1 MMPKRRRTR
10 AENLANRIEAE
21 RKLNDDYVAERNK
34 PPPSDSRICLTGNF
48 AWCATL
54 IYPGRMVTTLGLRE
68 RKKLGTR
75 WALSDAALEL
85 AFERGLE
92 NVTREDIANRA
103 GVSLRTF
110 NNYFTGKYEAV
121 AFRQVDR
128 TRQSLAAFRQRPA
141 DEPLWSAITEA
152 MLQPLEA
159 EGAADMRPT
168 PGELAV
174 IRELLSARD
183 LRAALTRDL
192 FADWVD
198 AIAERTGTDPARDMY
213 PRLVTAVVRA
223 VGETAMEA
231 YAYADPPV
239 AYTELLRRGFA
250 DVAAGLPER

>member
-1 MMPKRRRTR
+1 VQLSGSLVDM
-10 AENLANRIEAE
+10 
-21 RKLNDDYVAERNK
+21 
-34 PPPSDSRICLTGNF
+34 TGS
-48 AWCATL
+48 
-54 IYPGRMVTTLGLRE
+54 LGLRE

-85 AFERGLE
+85 ALERGLD

-110 NNYFTGKYEAV
+110 NNYFAGKYEAV
-121 AFRQVDR
+121 AFRQIDR
-128 TRQSLAAFRQRPA
+128 TRQSLAAFRERPA

-152 MLQPLEA
+152 MLAPLEA

-168 PGELAV
+168 HEELVV

-198 AIAERTGTDPARDMY
+198 AIAERTGTDPVRDMY

-231 YAYADPPV
+231 YAHADPPV
-239 AYTELLRRGFA
+239 AYTELLRRGLA
-250 DVAAGLPER
+250 EVAAGLPER

>member
-1 MMPKRRRTR
+1 VQYSST
-10 AENLANRIEAE
+10 L
-21 RKLNDDYVAERNK
+21 VA
-34 PPPSDSRICLTGNF
+34 
-48 AWCATL
+48 
-54 IYPGRMVTTLGLRE
+54 VTETLGLRE

-85 AFERGLE
+85 ALERGLE

-110 NNYFTGKYEAV
+110 NNYFTGKYEAI
-121 AFRQVDR
+121 AFRQIDR
-128 TRQSLAAFRQRPA
+128 TRQSLAAFRERPA

-152 MLQPLEA
+152 MLGPLEA

-168 PGELAV
+168 HDELVV
-174 IRELLSARD
+174 IRDLLSARD

-198 AIAERTGTDPARDMY
+198 AIAERTGTDPVRDMY

-231 YAYADPPV
+231 YANADPPV
-239 AYTELLRRGFA
+239 PYTELLRRGLA

>member
-1 MMPKRRRTR
+1 M
-10 AENLANRIEAE
+10 
-21 RKLNDDYVAERNK
+21 
-34 PPPSDSRICLTGNF
+34 TG
-48 AWCATL
+48 
-54 IYPGRMVTTLGLRE
+54 TLGLRE

-85 AFERGLE
+85 ALERGLE

-128 TRQSLAAFRQRPA
+128 TRQSLAAFRERPA

-159 EGAADMRPT
+159 EGAARPT

>member
-1 MMPKRRRTR
+1 MVYM
-10 AENLANRIEAE
+10 
-21 RKLNDDYVAERNK
+21 
-34 PPPSDSRICLTGNF
+34 TG
-48 AWCATL
+48 
-54 IYPGRMVTTLGLRE
+54 TLGLRE

-85 AFERGLE
+85 ALERGLE

-128 TRQSLAAFRQRPA
+128 TRQSLAAFRERPA

-183 LRAALTRDL
+183 LRAAMTREL

-198 AIAERTGTDPARDMY
+198 AIAERTETDPARDMY
-213 PRLVTAVVRA
+213 PRLVAAVIRVVEDLPFVPTTWIERKRSCGESSAVMSRRIRSSPRRSARRCSAPRRPPRWSTGRLARA
-223 VGETAMEA
+223 TS
-231 YAYADPPV
+231 
-239 AYTELLRRGFA
+239 
-250 DVAAGLPER
+250 

>member
-1 MMPKRRRTR
+1 
-10 AENLANRIEAE
+10 
-21 RKLNDDYVAERNK
+21 VVH
-34 PPPSDSRICLTGNF
+34 
-48 AWCATL
+48 
-54 IYPGRMVTTLGLRE
+54 VTATLGLRE

-85 AFERGLE
+85 ALERGLE

-110 NNYFTGKYEAV
+110 NNYFAGKYEAV
-121 AFRQVDR
+121 AFRQIDR
-128 TRQSLAAFRQRPA
+128 MRQSLAAFRERPA

-152 MLQPLEA
+152 VLEPLEA
-159 EGAADMRPT
+159 EGAADVRPT
-168 PGELAV
+168 PDELAV

-183 LRAALTRDL
+183 MRAALSRDL

-198 AIAERTGTDPARDMY
+198 AIAQRTGTDPARDMY
-213 PRLVTAVVRA
+213 PRLVAAVIRA

-231 YAYADPPV
+231 YANADPPV
-239 AYTELLRRGFA
+239 AFTELLRRGYA

>member
-1 MMPKRRRTR
+1 VS
-10 AENLANRIEAE
+10 A
-21 RKLNDDYVAERNK
+21 
-34 PPPSDSRICLTGNF
+34 
-48 AWCATL
+48 
-54 IYPGRMVTTLGLRE
+54 TLGLRE

-85 AFERGLE
+85 ALERGLD

-110 NNYFTGKYEAV
+110 NNYFTGKYEAIS
-121 AFRQVDR
+121 FRQIER
-128 TRQSLAAFRQRPA
+128 TRQSLAVFRERPA
-141 DEPLWSAITEA
+141 DEPLWSAITES
-152 MLQPLEA
+152 MLAPLEA

-168 PGELAV
+168 HEELVV
-174 IRELLSARD
+174 IRQLLSARD
-183 LRAALTRDL
+183 LRAALTRNL

-213 PRLVTAVVRA
+213 PRLVAAVVRA

-239 AYTELLRRGFA
+239 AYTELLRRGLA
-250 DVAAGLPER
+250 EVAAGLPERCTHCLKAKSPFSFPVRAQTG

>member
-1 MMPKRRRTR
+1 MQ
-10 AENLANRIEAE
+10 
-21 RKLNDDYVAERNK
+21 VW
-34 PPPSDSRICLTGNF
+34 PSLVD
-48 AWCATL
+48 
-54 IYPGRMVTTLGLRE
+54 VTAPLGLRE

-85 AFERGLE
+85 ALERGLE
-92 NVTREDIANRA
+92 NVTREDIANKA

-121 AFRQVDR
+121 AFRQIDR
-128 TRQSLAAFRQRPA
+128 TRQGLAAFRERPA

-152 MLQPLEA
+152 MLAPLEA
-159 EGAADMRPT
+159 EGAVDVRPT
-168 PGELAV
+168 PEELAV
-174 IRELLSARD
+174 IRGLLAARD

-192 FADWVD
+192 FADWVE
-198 AIAERTGTDPARDMY
+198 AIAQRTGTDPARDMY
-213 PRLVTAVVRA
+213 PRLVTAVIRA

-239 AYTELLRRGFA
+239 AYTELLRRGLA

>member
-1 MMPKRRRTR
+1 LPGVQVW
-10 AENLANRIEAE
+10 L
-21 RKLNDDYVAERNK
+21 
-34 PPPSDSRICLTGNF
+34 
-48 AWCATL
+48 TL
-54 IYPGRMVTTLGLRE
+54 IRVPGTLGLRE

-85 AFERGLE
+85 ALERGLE
-92 NVTREDIANRA
+92 NVTRDDIANKA

-128 TRQSLAAFRQRPA
+128 MRQSLAVFRERPA
-141 DEPLWSAITEA
+141 NEPLWSAITEA
-152 MLQPLEA
+152 VLAPLEA
-159 EGAADMRPT
+159 EGAADIRPT
-168 PGELAV
+168 ANELAV
-174 IRELLSARD
+174 IRELMSARD

-213 PRLVTAVVRA
+213 PRLVTAVIKA

-231 YAYADPPV
+231 YACADPPV
-239 AYTELLRRGFA
+239 AYTELLRRGLA

>member
-1 MMPKRRRTR
+1 MPSVQIRST
-10 AENLANRIEAE
+10 L
-21 RKLNDDYVAERNK
+21 VVV
-34 PPPSDSRICLTGNF
+34 TG
-48 AWCATL
+48 
-54 IYPGRMVTTLGLRE
+54 TLGLRE

-85 AFERGLE
+85 TLERGLD

-128 TRQSLAAFRQRPA
+128 TRQSLAAFRERPA
-141 DEPLWSAITEA
+141 DEPLWSAITES

-159 EGAADMRPT
+159 EGAMDMRPT
-168 PGELAV
+168 PDELAV
-174 IRELLSARD
+174 IRELLSAREM
-183 LRAALTRDL
+183 RAALTKDL
-192 FADWVD
+192 FDDWVD
-198 AIAERTGTDPARDMY
+198 AIAERTGTDPRRDMY

-223 VGETAMEA
+223 IGETAMEA

-239 AYTELLRRGFA
+239 PYTELLRRAFA

>member
-1 MMPKRRRTR
+1 MDT
-10 AENLANRIEAE
+10 A
-21 RKLNDDYVAERNK
+21 
-34 PPPSDSRICLTGNF
+34 
-48 AWCATL
+48 
-54 IYPGRMVTTLGLRE
+54 LGLRE

-85 AFERGLE
+85 ALERGLD
-92 NVTREDIANRA
+92 NVTREDIANKA

-128 TRQSLAAFRQRPA
+128 TRQSLEAFRERPA
-141 DEPLWSAITEA
+141 DEPLWTAITEA

-159 EGAADMRPT
+159 EGAADIRPT
-168 PGELAV
+168 RGELAV
-174 IRELLSARD
+174 IREMLSARD
-183 LRAALTRDL
+183 LRAALTKDL
-192 FADWVD
+192 MTDWID

-239 AYTELLRRGFA
+239 AYTELLRRGLA